1 MAEIISRLFVMRFA
15 LGNEK
20 CLGVLRA
27 ADFVDKTI
35 RIVNPTA
42 PVAIPIFQW
51 FWFSDA
57 VIAIALNVL
66 NEGVDPLQSFFILKL
81 PSGVFVPCA
90 RREGDCHFASS
101 NYASI
106 RSCTWPSPRSSERMD
121 SASIRWLV
129 SDQNGSGLSDITSN
143 GRRRR
148 ITDWRRNRRMAL
160 DISSPAFV
168 NKRSASLR
176 RPLSIRI
183 CSVDVA
189 ILHSFVIQTNEIIS
203 KALRQ
208 NKVGNTI

>member
-1 MAEIISRLFVMRFA
+1 MENIVTRLMCLFVMRFA

-20 CLGVLRA
+20 CLGVFRA
-27 ADFVDKTI
+27 ADFVDKSI
-35 RIVNPTA
+35 RVVNPSA
-42 PVAIPIFQW
+42 PVTVPIFQW
-51 FWFSDA
+51 F
-57 VIAIALNVL
+57 
-66 NEGVDPLQSFFILKL
+66 
-81 PSGVFVPCA
+81 
-90 RREGDCHFASS
+90 
-101 NYASI
+101 
-106 RSCTWPSPRSSERMD
+106 CTWSSPRSSERMD
-121 SASIRWLV
+121 SASARWLA

-189 ILHSFVIQTNEIIS
+189 ILYSFVFQTDEIIS
-203 KALRQ
+203 KFCFKNNIMQNFVFRQ
-208 NKVGNTI
+208 DLQDSHDLSVEENPVNPVKPVKKCKRR